1 MNEPTTDLI
10 ESQADLYALLSE
22 DLKVGVDEGRFL
34 VLGPGQNDK
43 PVVIDAETKR
53 WVKGSGRPLTANDPA
68 YIGKVTAFRR
78 SNRFNEAI
86 EQFVPV
92 AREDSPYAIT
102 SLEELIEAA
111 VKLAVPEP
119 KRYDVT
125 CPECKHEHY
134 ITVDAP
140 PNQKMVEFL
149 IKRLAGDATKTTN
162 VNMHSEEMVRTLS
175 DTRIVHEIEIIS
187 LTPEQRAA
195 RIRAVQEG

>member
-1 MNEPTTDLI
+1 MNEPTTDLV
-10 ESQADLYALLSE
+10 ESKADLYALLSE

-68 YIGKVTAFRR
+68 YIGKTTAFKR

-125 CPECKHEHY
+125 CPECRHEHS